1 MNRFEKYLGSGVTLP
16 LLILAAWYLGVHDG
30 FLDPR
35 IWASPEGVIATAR
48 EQLTDGSLYEALGAS
63 LKRDLLGVLGGTL
76 VGLALGV
83 GLGTVRLLDELL
95 SPLLNGVKHIALFTW
110 IPLMSI
116 WLGNGEP
123 AKVTFIGFAVFLPVL
138 LNTYQGVRS
147 VDPRLLDVARVLK
160 LTRTQTLRRVILPSA
175 APSIATGIHLALIYG
190 WLATIGAEYLFAV
203 APGIG
208 SSIMEGRE
216 QFRMDLVILGM
227 AIIGGVGFLL
237 NVVANRL
244 QARVLR
250 WQAPQ

>member
-1 MNRFEKYLGSGVTLP
+1 MSRIEKYLGSGIVFPIL
-16 LLILAAWYLGVHDG
+16 LLIAWDLSVRHGL
-30 FLDPR
+30 LDAR
-35 IWASPEGVIATAR
+35 IWASPEAVVATAR
-48 EQLTDGSLYEALGAS
+48 EQFHNGSLLEPLGAS
-63 LKRDLLGVLGGTL
+63 LRRDALGLLGGSL
-76 VGLALGV
+76 VGLILGV
-83 GLGTVRLLDELL
+83 GLGTIRLLDELL

-123 AKVTFIGFAVFLPVL
+123 AKITFIAFAVFLPVL
-138 LNTYQGVRS
+138 LNTYQGVRG
-147 VDPRLLDVARVLK
+147 VDPRFLEAARILK
-160 LTRTQTLRRVILPSA
+160 LSRLQTLRKVILPSA
-175 APSIATGIHLALIYG
+175 APTIATGIHLALIYG

-216 QFRMDLVILGM
+216 QFRMDLVLFGM

-237 NVVANRL
+237 NAAANRL

-250 WQAPQ
+250 WQDPN